1 MARRLLTT
9 CVLAT
14 ITLSQDGFA
23 NASAIAAGRRLPG
36 RRRKS
41 TMMAATGGS
50 DIALASSTVTSAVD
64 ASVEEMA
71 DSIGSSQVPPA
82 DQQSGNPLVQLVSYV
97 KNTIVNFKDGL
108 GQMNADHRRCNGI
121 RTKQVDYAK
130 AKGIKRPRGI
140 KGIQVGGISF
150 EEYCFLRKG
159 LVDRNKLFAVTMVSL
174 CLPNYFVYYMWSFP
188 DMLPSP
194 FMNAKSAAEMSR
206 ERCHAVI
213 STMLDIEK
221 SSRIPPWTS
230 KLNPFGKRATDRAME
245 RLSGMISAGSSFM
258 EEFGGHVLAGNVV
271 PKQIL
276 KGLGKAI
283 SADPLNKGASP
294 FGIGPVKHAE
304 NIALVDE
311 FLVNEDIDLKSIPS
325 ELLAEACSARLIGG
339 QEWTDAERVE
349 ALSSWLH
356 ETEMQPREVTKGGK
370 IHYNGNLAR
379 VVLMCYNVVDST
391 RDARSDSALVR
402 SMYQGQKQESVIL
415 S

>member
-1 MARRLLTT
+1 MARRLLAT

-14 ITLSQDGFA
+14 ITLSRDGFA
-23 NASAIAAGRRLPG
+23 NASAIAAGHRLPG

-41 TMMAATGGS
+41 TMMATTVGS
-50 DIALASSTVTSAVD
+50 DLALASATVTSAVD
-64 ASVEEMA
+64 SSVEEIA
-71 DSIGSSQVPPA
+71 ESIGSSQALPA
-82 DQQSGNPLVQLVSYV
+82 DQQSGNPLVQLLSYV
-97 KNTIVNFKDGL
+97 KNSIVSFKDGL

-121 RTKQVDYAK
+121 RTKQVNYAK
-130 AKGIKRPRGI
+130 VKGIKRPRGI

-159 LVDRNKLFAVTMVSL
+159 LVDRNKLFAVVMVSL

-194 FMNAKSAAEMSR
+194 FMNAKSAAEISR

-245 RLSGMISAGSSFM
+245 RLSGMITAGSSFM
-258 EEFGGHVLAGNVV
+258 EEFGASGTAGGKMMLTMLRPQIYSTTPITKQQSVLAGNAV

-283 SADPLNKGASP
+283 GADPLNKGASP
-294 FGIGPVKHAE
+294 FGIGPG
-304 NIALVDE
+304 
-311 FLVNEDIDLKSIPS
+311 
-325 ELLAEACSARLIGG
+325 R
-339 QEWTDAERVE
+339 
-349 ALSSWLH
+349 
-356 ETEMQPREVTKGGK
+356 
-370 IHYNGNLAR
+370 
-379 VVLMCYNVVDST
+379 
-391 RDARSDSALVR
+391 
-402 SMYQGQKQESVIL
+402 
-415 S
+415 